1 MQNRY
6 EEILFKED
14 KTNFLR
20 TGHCPHNPVFRKFTA
35 IGNVKIESCSVC
47 AKEFKRWSVK

>member
-6 EEILFKED
+6 EEILFQED

-20 TGHCPHNPVFRKFTA
+20 TGQCPHNSVFRKVAT
-35 IGNVKIESCSVC
+35 IGKIKIESCSVC
-47 AKEFKRWSVK
+47 AKEFKRWFV